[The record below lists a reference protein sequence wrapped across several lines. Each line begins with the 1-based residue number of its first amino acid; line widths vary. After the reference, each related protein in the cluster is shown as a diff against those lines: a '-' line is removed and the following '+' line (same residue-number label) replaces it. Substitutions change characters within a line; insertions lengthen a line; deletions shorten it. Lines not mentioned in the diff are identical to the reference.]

1 MMPNRTRPRRP
12 RRPVDDPSTRRR
24 VPARHRMRTT
34 LAVVLSAALLSAVVL
49 PARAQSPEPAP
60 APAVDTAGD
69 VTVDPAATPE
79 NDRVAYREAVEL
91 LRRTEADA
99 VRLEADRNANMAKLD
114 ELEATIAD
122 LRADRERSSAY
133 LDEAKQRLAR
143 ASIDTYK
150 YGSATVEGIALAA
163 DSRSIDEFDL
173 AMRYLRKVQDRTG
186 SAVRTFRQ
194 NLDAQ
199 SRSAARLDA
208 ALAQQRDLEGRLAAD
223 KERLE
228 AAVDAQQLVIEQ
240 LRDRLDAAELERLTS
255 LAAATRQP
263 RLPPPPELA
272 VYGNGRIPAQLL
284 QELGF
289 GFGRHRLW
297 PAAAR
302 AFQNL
307 YVAALADGVTIG
319 VTDSYRSYEGQVDV
333 ALRKGLYKNGGLAA
347 TPGTSNHGWGLAVD
361 LKLTPAALAWMRA
374 NGPRF
379 GYFEDVPR
387 ESWHWQFRWPQ
398 FAASYPPGSE
408 PTGVAVGPVLGG
420 GLGRDSGLPGA
431 ETLPDPATVDRNGNS

>member
-1 MMPNRTRPRRP
+1 MI
-12 RRPVDDPSTRRR
+12 
-24 VPARHRMRTT
+24 A
-34 LAVVLSAALLSAVVL
+34 AALFAVAV
-49 PARAQSPEPAP
+49 PARAQAPTPAP
-60 APAVDTAGD
+60 APVASAPATSAPVDDEA
-69 VTVDPAATPE
+69 
-79 NDRVAYREAVEL
+79 AYREAVEL

-99 VRLEADRNANMAKLD
+99 TRIEAERNANMARLD

-122 LRADRERSSAY
+122 LRDDQARSAAY
-133 LDEAKQRLAR
+133 LDEAKQRLTR

-150 YGSATVEGIALAA
+150 YGSTTVEGLALAA

-194 NLDAQ
+194 NLTAQ

-208 ALAQQRDLEGRLAAD
+208 ALAQQRDLEARLAGD

-228 AAVDAQQLVIEQ
+228 ATVDAQQLVVEQ
-240 LRDRLDAAELERLTS
+240 IRDRLDAAELERLTS

-272 VYGNGRIPAQLL
+272 ALGNGRIPSQLL
-284 QELGF
+284 QQLGF
-289 GFGRHRLW
+289 GFGSHRLW

-307 YVAALADGVTIG
+307 YVAALKDGITIG
-319 VTDSYRSYEGQVDV
+319 VTDSYRSYEAQVDV

-347 TPGTSNHGWGLAVD
+347 TPGTSNHGWGLALD

-408 PTGVAVGPVLGG
+408 PTGVAVGPVPSG

-431 ETLPDPATVDRNGNS
+431 ETLPDPATVERNGNS